1 MKHKILGIAVLLC
14 AVFLAACSDLV
25 DELTPKETYYKLEI
39 LQDSIKNGTVSAD
52 RTSARTGDTVK
63 LTLTASEGYKYS
75 SLTVTGANNA
85 AVPVTAI
92 KTGEVY
98 TFTMPASAVKISAA
112 FIPISTYKV
121 TFSTDGGTEVAEQ
134 TVEENGRAER
144 PSDPAKDGFTFAGWY
159 TSADGGATLSETVF
173 DFNTPI
179 TTDITLYAKWID
191 ATVPVYKVTIADGI
205 ENGTVSASADTAAA
219 GTIITLAAA
228 PASGYTLSAYSVKD
242 AEGNPVSV
250 TTGGTFTMPASN
262 VTVYATFTELPPD
275 AANYT
280 VKHLFQK
287 VDANGYE
294 QNTSDYPDETKAG
307 TVGSQT
313 EASAKTV
320 TGFTAIVIQKTIVAD
335 GLTVVEIKYDR
346 DSHSVTYEDGADGDI
361 AVPEGTFYRYGQAV
375 TVSFTGIGA
384 RPGYLFTGWKQG
396 DVTYTSDG
404 VTSFTMGD
412 NPVTLIAQWTKI
424 GTTFAVTISE
434 STGDFSLES
443 AADGTKL
450 TFTAVGTDS
459 GANLVW
465 KVYKDNTALA
475 AYKKSGPD
483 TAFSFDTGSLEA
495 GSYTLFVTSGT
506 RSAAAVFTVP
516 KLVVTLK
523 TGSEINAILR
533 TNLSANGAKEFKKS
547 DVTNEEATLYLDTE
561 KKIPVWYDSGN
572 KIIYY
577 YVPDNCI
584 AMMNADSSQMFINM
598 YGLTSLDLS
607 EFNTSN
613 VTSMEKMFCF
623 CSQLEHLNLSGFDTS
638 SVTNMKEM
646 FRQCDKLASISGLS
660 SFDTSKV
667 ENMAGMFSLCQAFTS
682 LDVSN
687 FNTTNVTDMH
697 WMFYYCSALK
707 NLDLSNFNTSK
718 VTSMNQMF
726 YNCDL
731 LENLTVSSFDT
742 KCVTDMYEMFDNC
755 KNLTSLDLSSF
766 NTGKVNTM
774 EEMFRNCVKLESL
787 DLSSFDTSNVTNMS
801 CMFME
806 DAALADLNIS
816 DFNTGKTTNMSSMF
830 ADCSSLTTLDLSSFD
845 TTANKDSLNVG
856 DMFRDCSSLV
866 TIYATDGFTATGE
879 LYLVSGCFNGCTNL
893 KGGAGTTYDEDID
906 EGWFA
911 RIDGGAENK
920 GYFTRSPN
928 SHIITFDANGG
939 SLTITTR
946 TVKAETATALTTAES
961 LGATYSG
968 HSFNGWNTASDG
980 SGTSYADG
988 AIITLKGNIT
998 LYAQWKAILATD
1010 ITLNA
1015 SSMTIYYTG
1024 CSSYT
1029 HSGTVSVSNVT
1040 PDNADK
1046 TVTWSS
1052 DKTSVATVN
1061 ASTGEVIVVAGGTA
1075 NITAK
1080 ANSGVSATCEVTSVD
1095 ISPYYNAL
1103 TEAKENCSDI
1113 VDAYTPL
1120 DNWIRDPEL
1129 IKDMAV
1135 ALAKAKA
1142 AETGKDYVAVYYRHD
1157 GNMIYFAKNDGTAR
1171 GAYAWYNYQNKG
1183 LSGYTCYYVKKDAVT
1198 SYIGT
1203 KAPTEAK
1210 AVGDIVFSDGSATPY
1225 TSDLTLTEE
1234 QKAAAIA
1241 VIFYKG
1247 TGLNSGDDT
1256 TTSRTLGVG
1265 LAQNQSGLAWCLE
1278 SAKAYNWDITTIQCS
1293 ADENEDEL
1301 TFTGDK
1307 NGSDNLSQI
1316 SNFLRNKS
1324 ITDDTAN
1331 KASYPAFYFAE
1342 NYKSQTGSRVSGTDY
1357 ESGWYLPSIAELF
1370 QIWTKMTDL
1379 NKAIALCAGTEFD
1392 QSKYYWSSSQFAS
1405 LVHSAHYLHFGDGYD
1420 DKTSTYLYVCAVRAF
1435 N

>member
-25 DELTPKETYYKLEI
+25 DELTPKETYYKIEI
-39 LQDSIKNGTVSAD
+39 PSEIENGKVSAD
-52 RTSARTGDTVK
+52 KTSARAGDTVK
-63 LTLTASEGYKYS
+63 LTLSASEGYKYS

-112 FIPISTYKV
+112 FIPIPTYKV
-121 TFSTDGGTEVAEQ
+121 TFSTDGGTEAAEQ
-134 TVEENGRAER
+134 TVEENGRAEK

-179 TTDITLYAKWID
+179 TADITLYAKWID

-205 ENGTVSASADTAAA
+205 ENGTVSASADTAAE
-219 GTIITLAAA
+219 GTIITLTAK
-228 PASGYTLSAYSVKD
+228 PTSGYTLSAYSVKD
-242 AEGNPVSV
+242 AEENPVSV
-250 TTGGTFTMPASN
+250 TTGGSFTMPASN

-287 VDANGYE
+287 VDASGYE

-307 TVGSQT
+307 TAGVQT
-313 EASAKTV
+313 AASAKTV
-320 TGFTAIVIQKTIVAD
+320 TGFTAQSVTQKTIAAD
-335 GLTVVEIKYDR
+335 GSTVVEIKYDR
-346 DSHSVTYEDGADGDI
+346 NSNIVTYKDGADGNI
-361 AVPEGTFYRYGQAV
+361 AVPEGSLYRYGQAV

-396 DVTYTSDG
+396 NATYKSDG
-404 VTSFTMGD
+404 DTSFTMGD
-412 NPVTLIAQWTKI
+412 SPVTLIAQWTKI

-766 NTGKVNTM
+766 NTGKVTTM

-787 DLSSFDTSNVTNMS
+787 DLSSFDTSNVINMS

-816 DFNTGKTTNMSSMF
+816 GFNTGKTTNMSSMF
-830 ADCSSLTTLDLSSFD
+830 ADCSSLTKLDLSSFD

-879 LYLVSGCFNGCTNL
+879 LYLVSGCFDGCTNL
-893 KGGAGTTYDEDID
+893 VGGAGTTYDEDID

-911 RIDGGAENK
+911 RIDGGDENK
-920 GYFTRSPN
+920 GYFTKSPN
-928 SHIITFDANGG
+928 SHTITFDANGG

-946 TVKAETATALTTAES
+946 TVKAGTATALTTAEA

-988 AIITLKGNIT
+988 AIVTLSGNIT

-1040 PDNADK
+1040 PDDADK

-1052 DKTSVATVN
+1052 DNTNVATVN
-1061 ASTGEVIVVAGGTA
+1061 ASTGEVIVGAGGTA
-1075 NITAK
+1075 NITAE

-1113 VDAYTPL
+1113 VKSYTPL
-1120 DNWIRDPEL
+1120 DNWIRDPKL

-1142 AETGKDYVAVYYRHD
+1142 AETGKDYVAVYYKHD
-1157 GNMIYFAKNDGTAR
+1157 GNMIFFAKNDGTTG
-1171 GAYAWYNYQNKG
+1171 GAYAFYSYENKG

-1198 SYIGT
+1198 YIGT
-1203 KAPTEAK
+1203 KAPSEAK
-1210 AVGDIVFSDGSATPY
+1210 TVGDIVFSDGSATPY
-1225 TSDLTLTEE
+1225 TADLTLTEE

-1241 VIFYKG
+1241 VIFYVG
-1247 TGLNSGDDT
+1247 TECSNDSA
-1256 TTSRTLGVG
+1256 SRTLGVG
-1265 LAQNQSGLAWCLE
+1265 LAQNQSGLAWCLD
-1278 SAKAYNWDITTIQCS
+1278 SAKACNVNITTIKES
-1293 ADENEDEL
+1293 
-1301 TFTGDK
+1301 DK
-1307 NGSDNLSQI
+1307 DGSDNLSQI
-1316 SNFLRNKS
+1316 GEFLDENN
-1324 ITDDTAN
+1324 DTGIAD
-1331 KASYPAFYFAE
+1331 KYPAFYFAK
-1342 NYKSQTGSRVSGTDY
+1342 NYASQTGSNVSGTDY
-1357 ESGWYLPSIAELF
+1357 ADGWYLPAKAEL
-1370 QIWTKMTDL
+1370 QKIYDILSTV
-1379 NKAIALCAGTEFD
+1379 NKELAACGGTEFN
-1392 QSKYYWSSSQFAS
+1392 SSGVYWSSTQYAS
-1405 LVHSAHYLHFGDGYD
+1405 DDTKAYVLVFNNGGWGNNYKYNGTVYN
-1420 DKTSTYLYVCAVRAF
+1420 YVCAVREF